1 MVAKEEGGSVW
12 ILRTLFFLSDLY
24 EWGLWAATFTSH
36 IAKYKLVASCVQLVS
51 FKPFL
56 YSKHPSVICE
66 VY

>member
-36 IAKYKLVASCVQLVS
+36 IAKYKLVASCV
-51 FKPFL
+51 
-56 YSKHPSVICE
+56 
-66 VY
+66 